1 MNDRKPWRPRI
12 KDEPMLNPFESST
25 DWTRDL
31 GANDRIEI
39 PDVEIDP
46 EEDRPDAA
54 QKPDATRKS
63 PK

>member
-1 MNDRKPWRPRI
+1 MF
-12 KDEPMLNPFESST
+12 NPFESST

-39 PDVEIDP
+39 PD
-46 EEDRPDAA
+46 EEEAEPGDDEPGAA
-54 QKPDATRKS
+54 KDS

>member
-1 MNDRKPWRPRI
+1 VNDRKPWRPRI

-31 GANDRIEI
+31 GANDRIEV
-39 PDVEIDP
+39 PDEEADP
-46 EEDRPDAA
+46 EEERRDAEK
-54 QKPDATRKS
+54 KPDATKEN